1 MFVGVNGV
9 KAESVSIDDLIS
21 NFDKTELVKAYN
33 QIGSSISLTKDE
45 SNNKLNVIF
54 DEEVSGSYS
63 YTDEY
68 VEYDN
73 RDVEVTEENCMG
85 NLSDILYMVSI
96 MESIF
101 ISSGY
106 EGKTISDDMPVDI
119 SYDEYGIVIETEPY
133 SFESTDEDGGAV
145 SSSGNYVKYMK
156 ISLDKTK
163 IDKLM
168 ADYGENTDDG
178 SQGLVDIIPS
188 IKYSDI
194 TSNSISFTTLV
205 DGYTGDDALYCM
217 VFRSDSIDGEYVPL
231 SDVYVSCNGDDKI
244 IDSDLKSNTTY
255 FYKTKVLGGIDFSD
269 AVSVKTLAA
278 AKKTTNTTS
287 KEKIDNPKT
296 GNLGLMMVMFIMSL
310 SMFGI
315 LCNRIKNNNM
325 G

>member
-1 MFVGVNGV
+1 MVGGSVKKLIWIFVFMFVGVNGV

-145 SSSGNYVKYMK
+145 SNKYP
-156 ISLDKTK
+156 SLF
-163 IDKLM
+163 
-168 ADYGENTDDG
+168 GG
-178 SQGLVDIIPS
+178 DIRDP
-188 IKYSDI
+188 
-194 TSNSISFTTLV
+194 
-205 DGYTGDDALYCM
+205 A
-217 VFRSDSIDGEYVPL
+217 
-231 SDVYVSCNGDDKI
+231 
-244 IDSDLKSNTTY
+244 
-255 FYKTKVLGGIDFSD
+255 
-269 AVSVKTLAA
+269 
-278 AKKTTNTTS
+278 
-287 KEKIDNPKT
+287 IDN
-296 GNLGLMMVMFIMSL
+296 GADLLRQIGRAHV
-310 SMFGI
+310 
-315 LCNRIKNNNM
+315 
-325 G
+325 